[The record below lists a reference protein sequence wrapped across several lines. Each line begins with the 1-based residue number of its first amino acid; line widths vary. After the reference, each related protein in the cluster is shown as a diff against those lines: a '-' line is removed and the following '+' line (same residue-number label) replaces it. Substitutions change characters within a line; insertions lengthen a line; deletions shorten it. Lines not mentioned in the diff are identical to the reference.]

1 VVEHRRTPSRRA
13 YVLPGWV
20 LAVVAAACVLGV
32 IGLAW
37 VALSGGDDDQ
47 MPASYGGPT
56 SSTASPSS
64 SPTPTPTATP
74 TPTPTPSESPT
85 PSPTPEV
92 DRSAI
97 AVSVLNASTTTGL
110 ARQVAQRVEQAGWT
124 VGAIGNWRT
133 GSTVNA
139 VHYPAGHEAE
149 ARLLAKDLGID
160 AVLPSTNGMSTVR
173 LTVVL
178 HRLP

>member
-1 VVEHRRTPSRRA
+1 VVDHRRTPSRRA

-20 LAVVAAACVLGV
+20 LALVAAACVLGV

-37 VALSGGDDDQ
+37 VALAGGDDDG
-47 MPASYGGPT
+47 PPKSASPT
-56 SSTASPSS
+56 ISTASPSET
-64 SPTPTPTATP
+64 PTPTPSP

-85 PSPTPEV
+85 PTPTPTPEA
-92 DRSAI
+92 DRSGI
-97 AVSVLNASTTTGL
+97 AVSVLNASSTTGL

-124 VGAIGNWRT
+124 VGAVGNWRT
-133 GSTVNA
+133 GSTVNV
-139 VHYPAGHEAE
+139 VHFPAGHEAE
-149 ARLLAKDLGID
+149 ARLLADDLGID
-160 AVLPSTNGMSTVR
+160 QVLPSTNGMSTVR